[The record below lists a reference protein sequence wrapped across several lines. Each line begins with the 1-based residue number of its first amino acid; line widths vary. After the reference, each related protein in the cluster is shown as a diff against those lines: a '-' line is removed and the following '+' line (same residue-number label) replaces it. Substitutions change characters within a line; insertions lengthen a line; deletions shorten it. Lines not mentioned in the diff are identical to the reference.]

1 MYCKKESDMKTT
13 GIIAEY
19 NPFHNGHQF
28 HLETA
33 RTETGADF
41 LIVVMSG
48 CYTQRGLPA
57 VMDKFLRARGAL
69 EGGAD
74 LVLELPLPYATGS
87 AEYFA
92 AGAIA
97 LLDRLGVTDSVFFG
111 SECGDIPSLRQV
123 ADILAREPEKYRAA
137 LQNNLSMGVSFPA
150 AQAEALA
157 RICSAKNCG
166 AAASCSEKLL
176 SSPNNRLGIEYIK
189 ALIRRKSSIRPVT
202 VSRNGA
208 GYDDVCLRMKDN
220 GQSAPLSSA
229 LAIRR
234 SLSDQNGYLQILDH
248 IPAHQ
253 HPVYHREWDRSF
265 PVSPDDFSLLLH
277 YKLLSSTRDSI
288 ASCWDVSSSLA
299 DRIYRALPDFTT
311 YMEFCSRLKSRDITH
326 TRISRSLLHILLD
339 IRAAHIEEYVSRDY
353 ISYARVL
360 GLRKNASPLLHAIKE
375 NASVPLISKLADAS
389 RILPPEALEMLAR
402 DITASHIYEAVCARK
417 FRRPMRNEYA
427 RELVVL

>member
-1 MYCKKESDMKTT
+1 MNTT

-28 HLETA
+28 HLEAA
-33 RTETGADF
+33 RTDTGADF
-41 LIVVMSG
+41 LVVVMSG

-97 LLDRLGVTDSVFFG
+97 LLDRLGVTNSVFFG
-111 SECGDIPSLRQV
+111 SECGDIHALRQA

-137 LQNNLSMGVSFPA
+137 LQNRLSMGVSFPA
-150 AQAEALA
+150 AQAAALA
-157 RICSAKNCG
+157 RTCPAGLCG
-166 AAASCSEKLL
+166 TAAPDSETLL

-189 ALIRRKSSIRPVT
+189 ALTRRNSSIRPVT
-202 VSRNGA
+202 VSRKGA
-208 GYDDVCLRMKDN
+208 GYDDSHLCTKENDQGV
-220 GQSAPLSSA
+220 PLSSA

-234 SLSDQNGYLQILDH
+234 SLFDQNSCLQVLDH
-248 IPAHQ
+248 IPPHQ
-253 HPVYHREWDRSF
+253 HPVYQQEWNRSF

-288 ASCWDVSSSLA
+288 VSCWDVSSSLA
-299 DRIYRALPDFTT
+299 DKIYSALPGFST
-311 YMEFCSRLKSRDITH
+311 YMEFCGRLKSRDITH

-339 IRAAHIEEYVSRDY
+339 IRAAHIEEYISRDY
-353 ISYARVL
+353 ISYARIL
-360 GLRKNASPLLHAIKE
+360 GLRRSASPLLHAIKE

-427 RELVVL
+427 RELVIL